1 MGDGQGPWLD
11 ARLPLWGSALERIED
26 PCWLFFL
33 ALFSPFPFVPCFDAQ
48 LSVCKPSRA
57 AVSLDACLFLL
68 RLRDLDLALP
78 LLLGMWQRAYDNGP
92 VVRHMSRLRCVTMHN
107 KAGLERRGTTFASSL
122 QQCLLH
128 I

>member
-1 MGDGQGPWLD
+1 MKT
-11 ARLPLWGSALERIED
+11 S
-26 PCWLFFL
+26 
-33 ALFSPFPFVPCFDAQ
+33 
-48 LSVCKPSRA
+48 
-57 AVSLDACLFLL
+57 
-68 RLRDLDLALP
+68 DLDLALP

-122 QQCLLH
+122 QQCLLR